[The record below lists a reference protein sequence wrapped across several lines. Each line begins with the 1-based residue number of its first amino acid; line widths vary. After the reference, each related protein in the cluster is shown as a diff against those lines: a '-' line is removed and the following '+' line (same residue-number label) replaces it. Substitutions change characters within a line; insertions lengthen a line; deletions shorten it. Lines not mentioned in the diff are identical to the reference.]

1 MRRLSLLGLL
11 LALVLL
17 LAPAGASADN
27 IVGVSVEPPAS
38 MTQPPPYFSSNARQ
52 AIAIA
57 QRQPAFAEAQREHP
71 GARVD
76 VQVYNQVFWQISLV
90 ELNDRVPVVVDVSP
104 RGHLM
109 DVNTGVAASSY
120 IARPGV
126 DKTLRKPWVWLTF
139 GLAFLLPFVDVR
151 RLRRMLHLD
160 LVVLLSFGASYA
172 VIDRGGHSDLGVL
185 LIYPPLLY
193 LLVRML
199 RVGLRPRRPGGR
211 LVPHLPTWALVVG
224 LLALCGGRVALNVE
238 NDKVM
243 DIGYASVAG
252 ADRIAHKQQLYIDN
266 DTHGDTYGPVNYLA
280 YIPFEAIFPFKGAY
294 DSLGAAHAGAIAF
307 DLLTIVGLV
316 LLGLR
321 FRAGPEG
328 RRLGLAMG
336 WAFAACPFT
345 LLSVLEN
352 TNDGLVALLLVWMLV
367 FLSSAPVRGLLLGLA
382 TAAKFSPGALLLL
395 VARGRS
401 GEDGRR
407 QWVQTAG
414 VCLGIFLFTM
424 AIYWPHPT
432 PEGFNT
438 HGGLRALWNCTLGYQ
453 LSRSPDFSL
462 WAVFFNIGWTQKLL
476 EVVAFGVMLVAGFW
490 PGRRT
495 LTEISA
501 LAAAVLIALQLPG
514 GHWYYFYITWF
525 APLVI
530 AALFT
535 RHVAAP
541 AAVAAVQDSDEEP
554 AALGG
559 VGLGR
564 LAA

>member
-11 LALVLL
+11 LALVLV
-17 LAPAGASADN
+17 LAPAGASADT
-27 IVGVSVEPPAS
+27 IVGLSVQPPAS
-38 MTQPPPYFSSNARQ
+38 MTTPPPYFGTTGRQ

-71 GARVD
+71 RSLVD
-76 VQVYNQVFWQISLV
+76 VQVYNYAFWQISLV
-90 ELNDRVPVVVDVSP
+90 EKDSGRVPVVVDLTAN
-104 RGHLM
+104 GHLM

-126 DKTLRKPWVWLTF
+126 DRTFREPWVWLGF
-139 GLAFLLPFVDVR
+139 GLAFLLPFVDLR
-151 RLRRMLHLD
+151 RLKRMLHLD
-160 LVVLLSFGASYA
+160 LAVMLSFGVSYA
-172 VIDRGGHSDLGVL
+172 IIERGGHSDLGVVM
-185 LIYPPLLY
+185 IYPPLLY

-199 RVGLRPRRPGGR
+199 RVGLRPRRPRGK

-224 LLALCGGRVALNVE
+224 LLALCGGRVALDVH
-238 NDKVM
+238 NDKVI
-243 DIGYASVAG
+243 DIGFASVAG
-252 ADRIAHKQQLYIDN
+252 ADRITHKQELYVDN
-266 DTHGDTYGPVNYLA
+266 ETHGDTYGPVNYLA
-280 YIPFEAIFPFKGAY
+280 YIPFELVFPFKGGY
-294 DSLGAAHAGAIAF
+294 DTLGAAHAGAIAF

-328 RRLGLAMG
+328 RRLGLAMA
-336 WAFAACPFT
+336 WAFAVLT
-345 LLSVLEN
+345 VLEN

-401 GEDGRR
+401 DEDGRR
-407 QWVQTAG
+407 QWVQTAA
-414 VCLGIFLFTM
+414 VCLGIFVFAM

-432 PEGFNT
+432 SDGFNT
-438 HGGLRALWNCTLGYQ
+438 QGGLHALWNSTLGYQ

-476 EVVAFGVMLVAGFW
+476 EVAAVGVMLVASLW

-495 LTEISA
+495 LPEISA
-501 LAAAVLIALQLPG
+501 LAAAILIALQLPG
-514 GHWYYFYITWF
+514 GPWYYFYITWF

-535 RHVAAP
+535 RHVAAT
-541 AAVAAVQDSDEEP
+541 AAVAAVQDSDEAP
-554 AALGG
+554 AELGG